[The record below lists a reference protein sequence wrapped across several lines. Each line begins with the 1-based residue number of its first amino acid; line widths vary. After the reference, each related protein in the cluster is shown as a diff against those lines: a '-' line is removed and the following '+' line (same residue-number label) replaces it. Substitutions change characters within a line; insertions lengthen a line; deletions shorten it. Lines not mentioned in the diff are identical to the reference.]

1 MCLSDP
7 ASANPSDWYY
17 PSVFALKFRQ
27 RGTSPCTPPRGPL
40 DVDRRVLALKSRART
55 PEVSSGEHPNP
66 QRRTTLEKMSVQ
78 CLYLPMDPDFRIGFS
93 LEAPPRKK
101 WISVLST
108 VISRSAHELECGQL
122 CKPRQ
127 RVLGIRREDY
137 FVFKGDSTA
146 HRDEYVTRRAMI
158 VMVKNRMTS

>member
-27 RGTSPCTPPRGPL
+27 RGTSPCTSPRGPL

-78 CLYLPMDPDFRIGFS
+78 CLYLPMDPDFRIG
-93 LEAPPRKK
+93 LALKPPPEKNGFRYFRPSYHGVHMN
-101 WISVLST
+101 WSVDN
-108 VISRSAHELECGQL
+108 SANLDKE
-122 CKPRQ
+122 
-127 RVLGIRREDY
+127 
-137 FVFKGDSTA
+137 F
-146 HRDEYVTRRAMI
+146 
-158 VMVKNRMTS
+158 